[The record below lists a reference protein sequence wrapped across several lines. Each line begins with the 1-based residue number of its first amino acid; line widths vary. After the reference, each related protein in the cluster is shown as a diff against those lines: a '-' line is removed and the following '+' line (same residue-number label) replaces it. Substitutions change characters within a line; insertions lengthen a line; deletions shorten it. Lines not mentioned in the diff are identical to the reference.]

1 MNSTFRTLL
10 IAALISFFTLFV
22 PTTASA
28 QDAKIDKAVADFCNK
43 QDGFIISLN
52 ALDQANET
60 GTYKEFDKAYNK
72 AVKAW
77 NKFVK
82 SADKLENVEYKESVN
97 AYNDLVDAV
106 NLIQGEDIDDHTAKK
121 IDKHVDNASD
131 TILSLQTMECK

>member
-10 IAALISFFTLFV
+10 IAALISLFTLFV

-43 QDGFIISLN
+43 LDGFIISLN

-82 SADKLENVEYKESVN
+82 SADRLENVEYKESVN

-106 NLIQGEDIDDHTAKK
+106 DLIQGEDIDDHTAKK
-121 IDKHVDNASD
+121 INKHVDNASD
-131 TILSLQTMECK
+131 TMLSLQTMECK